1 MFMTLGGLTF
11 HEIPHLT
18 PSLKMGGYIIQDHP
32 IIHSDLGERIKVLK
46 EFVFLMRYAVF
57 VPTFLAATAH
67 TTS

>member
-1 MFMTLGGLTF
+1 M
-11 HEIPHLT
+11 IPT
-18 PSLKMGGYIIQDHP
+18 EDGRIIQDHP
-32 IIHSDLGERIKVLK
+32 IMHSDLGERTKVLK